1 MGGSGAADYQSMN
14 KSAIRRLGGLVMV
27 AGSVG
32 QLIAAWLPD
41 PRVFTSSDAR
51 VQLEAIAKRPWGWKA
66 QAVGF
71 PIAFAVTGVGIA
83 AVASTMPE
91 PRPRSLA
98 KAATLLSV
106 LSVVLWLP
114 ITVRRLTIGRRID
127 ALISEQPTVVNI
139 GGPTFWP
146 YTVATLGSIVALSCS
161 LVVAGLHRRFAT
173 VTGALSGVA
182 MMLLRKFRDWP
193 PFLSYVITLAIGL
206 RIAWPRRPVSPAR
219 QQG

>member
-1 MGGSGAADYQSMN
+1 MN

-27 AGSVG
+27 AGAVG

-41 PRVFTSSDAR
+41 PRVFTSADAR

-83 AVASTMPE
+83 AVGSTMPE
-91 PRPRSLA
+91 PRSRSLA

-114 ITVRRLTIGRRID
+114 ITVRRLTIGRRVD
-127 ALISEQPTVVNI
+127 ALIAEQPAVVNI

-161 LVVAGLHRRFAT
+161 LVVAGLHRRFAA